1 MKNEYGNAGSSSETT
16 NLRSVKNKWARNQI
30 HAAKNKGIVERLI
43 GQLVGLTIL

>member
-1 MKNEYGNAGSSSETT
+1 MAMPDHHLKPSTDPRAVE
-16 NLRSVKNKWARNQI
+16 NKWARNQI